1 MNMDHFFFSVCQLL
15 YTGLFS
21 PCLILGLKQ
30 IQRISRHL
38 QFAQRGCVSIKN
50 VEKKFAQFKIHP
62 LMIGTKKAK
71 IKRKRIFPY
80 IQHVTDECFYFFVK
94 YVLIILITESCFGQ
108 STFVQIIM

>member
-38 QFAQRGCVSIKN
+38 QFAQSGCVSIKN

-62 LMIGTKKAK
+62 LMIGTKEAK

-80 IQHVTDECFYFFVK
+80 IQHVTDLCQIC
-94 YVLIILITESCFGQ
+94 LIILITESCFGQ